1 MLSATD
7 TWKRHYVPP
16 HCGHIESKTP
26 PMDPSS
32 YKTLTLER
40 HARLLKA
47 NFNRPEALNAV
58 NRQAHSEIARF
69 FTELATDPLT
79 DVAILSGI
87 GRAFSAGGDFDYIQE
102 MVDDPR
108 LFFDDIPDV
117 KRIVF
122 GMLDCPKPII
132 AKVNGPAVGLG
143 ATIALLC
150 DVIFAAAGA
159 KIGDPHVKVGFA
171 AGDGGA
177 LIWPHLIGHARAKEY
192 LMTGR
197 LLIAEEAERIG
208 LINHVVPAADLD
220 RVVDEFA
227 QELMGGAMRAIQWT
241 KISVNLGL
249 KQLAQ
254 TVLDA
259 SIAYEALSN
268 VTADHQEALRALR
281 ESRAPRF
288 TGK

>member
-1 MLSATD
+1 
-7 TWKRHYVPP
+7 
-16 HCGHIESKTP
+16 
-26 PMDPSS
+26 MDLAS
-32 YKTLTLER
+32 YQTFHFER
-40 HARLLKA
+40 TGRLLRA
-47 NFNRPEALNAV
+47 SFNRPDTLNAIDRV
-58 NRQAHSEIARF
+58 AHDELARF

-79 DVAILSGI
+79 DVVILSGV
-87 GRAFSAGGDFDYIQE
+87 GRAFSAGGNLEHIQR
-102 MVDDPR
+102 MIDDPTV
-108 LFFDDIPDV
+108 FIDDMPSV

-150 DVIFAAAGA
+150 DVIFATPNV
-159 KIGDPHVKVGFA
+159 KIGDPHVKVGFT

-177 LIWPHLIGHARAKEY
+177 VIWPHLIGHARAKEY
-192 LMTGR
+192 LLTGR
-197 LLIAEEAERIG
+197 LLTAEEAERIG

-227 QELMGGAMRAIQWT
+227 QELLGGARRAIQWT
-241 KISVNLGL
+241 KLAVNLSL

-254 TVLDA
+254 SVMDA

-268 VTADHQEALRALR
+268 VTADHREAVQAMR
-281 ESRAPRF
+281 EKRAPRF
-288 TGK
+288 TGD